1 MVTLPSLEVTNECCK
16 KRMAEETISF
26 FTWPKVKVKIAYC

>member
-26 FTWPKVKVKIAYC
+26 LLGLK